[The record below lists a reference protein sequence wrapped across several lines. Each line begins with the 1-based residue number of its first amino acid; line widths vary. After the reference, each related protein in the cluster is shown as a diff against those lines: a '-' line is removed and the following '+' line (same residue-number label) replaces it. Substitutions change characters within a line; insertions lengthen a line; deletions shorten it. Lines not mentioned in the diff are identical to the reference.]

1 MPVLE
6 RGLCPIVGLLML
18 IRVSIKNDLRLFITI
33 ISTLSGYTA
42 LTPFWKSQSAFWAST
57 QVTNV
62 NALQYTY
69 PELQGIDTTDQ
80 QAFQNAIAQQVNK
93 LYGPGSA
100 PMSKRSLIN
109 EGGGGGDIN
118 TVERPH
124 TTSRAKRHHKLA
136 SRSNRLSQMLAGL
149 LGGHGGQYSDWTA
162 RVLFDRTEVGRSF
175 SVIFFFGSV
184 PGDSTMWLTCPQ
196 FVGAHHAFVHSTQ
209 CTKCDQD
216 KPMEEGFVSLSPA
229 IADKTNS
236 ENFLSALIVPLLTNQ
251 LQWRVLSVS
260 RLNLFWIQQY
270 N

>member
-42 LTPFWKSQSAFWAST
+42 LTPFWKSQSAFWVST

-136 SRSNRLSQMLAGL
+136 SRSNRLFQMLAGL
-149 LGGHGGQYSDWTA
+149 FGGHGGQYSDWTA
-162 RVLFDRTEVGRSF
+162 RVSFDRTEVGRSF

-184 PGDSTMWLTCPQ
+184 PGDSTTWLTCPQ